1 MSTDRHEVP
10 VTGLGVVSSI
20 GIGHRAY
27 EEGLRQG
34 RSGITPITR
43 FDTSGFPGPLGGEI
57 RGFDPNEHLSRL
69 DPTMWPLAAQFAAA
83 SAAMA
88 VSDAGLTATDLRGRR
103 ILVCFGTTDG
113 AAAEVDELV
122 RQRHHDE
129 RLDRRLGYQVS
140 CDLITSAVATEL
152 GLIGARLMTLGTACA
167 AGNYAIGYAMDEIRH
182 GRCDLAIAGGA
193 DAMCRK
199 TYASF
204 YRLGTIAPDAC
215 RPFDKDRKGI
225 LTAEGAATLI
235 LESHESTMARDAR
248 TAGVVL
254 GYGLNCDAH
263 HPVAPQRRSIASA
276 IGKALA
282 DAQVHPNE
290 VDFVSAH
297 GPGTRS
303 NDATECEA
311 LRLSYGCTPLP
322 PVISVKS
329 MLGHTMGAASA
340 LAAVASLLAIDHGFI
355 PPTINHVATDPACDV
370 DCVPNESRNA
380 AVRIVQNNAFA
391 FGGNNAVTIFGAR
404 AHD

>member
-1 MSTDRHEVP
+1 
-10 VTGLGVVSSI
+10 
-20 GIGHRAY
+20 
-27 EEGLRQG
+27 
-34 RSGITPITR
+34 
-43 FDTSGFPGPLGGEI
+43 
-57 RGFDPNEHLSRL
+57 
-69 DPTMWPLAAQFAAA
+69 
-83 SAAMA
+83 
-88 VSDAGLTATDLRGRR
+88 
-103 ILVCFGTTDG
+103 
-113 AAAEVDELV
+113 
-122 RQRHHDE
+122 
-129 RLDRRLGYQVS
+129 
-140 CDLITSAVATEL
+140 
-152 GLIGARLMTLGTACA
+152 
-167 AGNYAIGYAMDEIRH
+167 
-182 GRCDLAIAGGA
+182 
-193 DAMCRK
+193 MCRK

-297 GPGTRS
+297 GTGTRS